1 MSKGLIDE
9 RLNNELNKLIGK
21 CFAIN
26 RMLDRGMSLLNVRWK
41 MIQTEKILHPQMA
54 HAFTGDDFADGI
66 SSYQAMRSNE
76 TIYPA
81 TPIGDREYA
90 LPIDFFKDVLKEM
103 LDFQDMLYDAYE
115 MSKEVGDYTTKKFIN
130 KIIENLVKYTDMAQL
145 LIDLSENYGSNT
157 LGIALMDA
165 NIDEY
170 FDD

>member
-1 MSKGLIDE
+1 MGALIRTE
-9 RLNNELNKLIGK
+9 VNEKLNELVGK

-26 RMLDRGMSLLNVRWK
+26 RMLDRGMSLLTVRWK

-66 SSYQAMRSNE
+66 SGYQAKRSNE

-81 TPIGDREYA
+81 TPIGNREYRTP
-90 LPIDFFKDVLKEM
+90 LDFFNDVLKEL
-103 LDFQDMLYDAYE
+103 LDFQDALYDAYE
-115 MSKEVGDYTTKKFIN
+115 ISKEYQDYTTKKFVN
-130 KIIENLVKYTDMAQL
+130 GIISNLVDYIDMAQT
-145 LIDLSENYGSNT
+145 LIDLVENYGNDPR
-157 LGIALMDA
+157 GWALMDA